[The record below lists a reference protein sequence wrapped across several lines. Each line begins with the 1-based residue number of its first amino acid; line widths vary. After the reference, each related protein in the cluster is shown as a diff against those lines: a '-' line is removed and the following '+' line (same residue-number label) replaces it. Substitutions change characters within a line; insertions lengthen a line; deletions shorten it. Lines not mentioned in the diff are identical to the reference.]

1 MFHRVSTECILSSDT
16 LISHECAHI
25 RDIPTLKDVE
35 RFRTGSMIHE
45 YKLLTNIPSGTK
57 KANIPSGTYQNLTK
71 NLAKSL
77 TQNVI

>member
-25 RDIPTLKDVE
+25 RDRPTLSLKDAE

-45 YKLLTNIPSGTK
+45 IQIYLRVQK
-57 KANIPSGTYQNLTK
+57 KQIYLRVPTK

-77 TQNVI
+77 TQNVIRNVI